1 MFEKLSMPLPSR
13 SLSAV
18 TVGGRVA
25 LLAAACLFIRNVQA
39 QTISYF
45 NDLPEIQMWTYP
57 VPSGNGP
64 GSVRDR
70 GSMFI
75 AYSQTQ
81 NGTPTFFQGTGS
93 EPTRRGSILVAANTS
108 TSVPL
113 VDPSRYQIN
122 SLKIKMTMLGSLIL
136 PEYGYTLAYDGTLDE
151 SSAIVNGTDSDV
163 DHPIEMYGVGFQN
176 GYTTFGFDATPA
188 TDEFALGQPRWV
200 GSAPYSYYAVD
211 ASGRDAENSLVGG
224 YSATEPTHATAAFT
238 PAPFAIGK
246 AYNSQGTELQPGDML
261 NSGDVFEFEPNL
273 NDPGTLAYL
282 QNSLAQGH
290 LGFTFSSLFEP
301 DGQSSSVAYPDFY
314 LDDLDVGPNPSG
326 AGPTIALNVTIL
338 PEGPTGPTGD
348 YNGDGSVDGADFLVW
363 QRHLGTAASPAG
375 SGADGNAN
383 GSVDAGDLTVWKDHF
398 GSGGT
403 SSIAAVPEPEA
414 LLLAAAGIAALFH
427 VRCVRTNSRG

>member
-1 MFEKLSMPLPSR
+1 MLEKLSSPFLSDCLP
-13 SLSAV
+13 AAKAC
-18 TVGGRVA
+18 GRVA
-25 LLAAACLFIRNVQA
+25 LLTAACLFSSYVQA

-57 VPSGNGP
+57 IASANGP

-70 GSMFI
+70 GSMFV

-122 SLKIKMTMLGSLIL
+122 SLKIKTTLLGSLIL
-136 PEYGYTLAYDGTLDE
+136 PEFGYTLAYDGTLDE
-151 SSAIVNGTDSDV
+151 SSAVVGGTDSDV

-176 GYTTFGFDATPA
+176 GYTTFGFGSSPA
-188 TDEFALGQPRWV
+188 TDAFALRQPRWV

-211 ASGRDAENSLVGG
+211 VNGRDAENSLVGG
-224 YSATEPTHATAAFT
+224 YSATEPTQATAAFT

-273 NDPGTLAYL
+273 NDPGTLAYI

-301 DGQSSSVAYPDFY
+301 DGQSSSVSYPDFY

-326 AGPTIALNVTIL
+326 AGPTVALNVTIL
-338 PEGPTGPTGD
+338 PEGPTGPAGD

-363 QRHLGTAASPAG
+363 QRNLGMTVTPAG
-375 SGADGNAN
+375 TGADGNGN

-398 GSGGT
+398 GTAGASP
-403 SSIAAVPEPEA
+403 IVAVPEPEA
-414 LLLAAAGIAALFH
+414 LLLAAAGIAAWLSMRS
-427 VRCVRTNSRG
+427 VRSAFRG

>member
-1 MFEKLSMPLPSR
+1 MLEKLSMPLRCR

-18 TVGGRVA
+18 TVGGRLA
-25 LLAAACLFIRNVQA
+25 LLAAACLCSGNLQA

-57 VPSGNGP
+57 IASANGP

-70 GSMFI
+70 GSMFV
-75 AYSQTQ
+75 AYSHTQ

-93 EPTRRGSILVAANTS
+93 EPTRRSSILVAADTS

-136 PEYGYTLAYDGTLDE
+136 PEFGYTLAYDGTLDE
-151 SSAIVNGTDSDV
+151 SSAVVGGTDGDV

-176 GYTTFGFDATPA
+176 GYTTFGFGANPA
-188 TDEFALGQPRWV
+188 TDAFALRQPRWV
-200 GSAPYSYYAVD
+200 GSASYSYYAID

-238 PAPFAIGK
+238 PTPFAIGK
-246 AYNSQGTELQPGDML
+246 TYNNQGAELQPGDML

-290 LGFTFSSLFEP
+290 LGFTFSSLFDP
-301 DGQSSSVAYPDFY
+301 DGQSSSVSYPDFY

-326 AGPTIALNVTIL
+326 AGPTVALNVTIL
-338 PEGPTGPTGD
+338 PEDPTGPAGD
-348 YNGDGSVDGADFLVW
+348 YNGDGTVDGADFLVW
-363 QRHLGTAASPAG
+363 QRNLDTAVLPAG
-375 SGADGNAN
+375 TGADGNAN

-398 GSGGT
+398 GTTGASP
-403 SSIAAVPEPEA
+403 IAAVPEPEA
-414 LLLAAAGIAALFH
+414 LLLAAAGIAALLN
-427 VRCVRTNSRG
+427 VRGVCSSFRG